1 MFEERTL
8 SLPAAKKIIYLSAS
22 QGYNKREGF
31 RLRGCTNMNTFK
43 LPAWLSTGMVFQ
55 QGVPLLLSGNAGQYS
70 SVTLEVVK
78 DPTDGR
84 RVSKLDTDYGV
95 IMSLETR
102 TDETGVF
109 SFELPAYKAST
120 DAYTLIFHSVTESI
134 TIKDLRCG
142 DVWVFLGSQ
151 PLCVPI
157 SRAGAPRTPLKEKSL
172 SLIRFFM
179 PERTGLSADGKY
191 SYTEADRTASSS
203 WIHIKDSALLSAVSS
218 VAFSMAY
225 HLADQLHYPIG
236 ILDLALEGSA
246 LYSWMSREGIE
257 SSDELITAIKE
268 KKLFLSENDWNAYF
282 GAEKAS
288 KTTVVSEQT
297 DSNKTQITVPLDLS
311 VDSSKPGV
319 ISPDT
324 VILPET
330 EVAKESQTKTTV
342 TEENK
347 KVTDE
352 ASSGNVKAI
361 SGMAAEA
368 AVKKHLIEDNIPKER
383 LMTALYNNKLIHFR
397 DVSIRGIVYA
407 PDITDSALTEQYPQ
421 FIRQFLIDMSRV
433 FGPKKIIH
441 KSTVPSLI
449 LLQISPETLDQK
461 NPLRYF
467 ELNETLSSIR
477 RKLPMPIGILSQH
490 DLLLPE
496 KAKTFTIGRRLAF
509 IALGL
514 HFTPKMPSSSPEC
527 IGVEIVAN
535 KIMLNFDNTVDGLK
549 LAENESILRGFSICG
564 EDRVYMPASARI
576 LHGVRVMVW
585 HDDIAQPTGVTYA
598 YCPVPHLATF
608 RNRADLPVLPFRFD
622 REKSDNLPD
631 LTFASCDSLE
641 FIGRRTWESPF
652 EILPIFKVIKGEGD
666 ICKEVLNKTQGSA
679 ALRIEYLTENSQF
692 NFGPVLDYATL
703 FAPLNLSRF
712 KQISIDIFNPDLAEK
727 VLTVSGFSGRAV
739 IQVGLRWQTLV
750 LPVEGNDPLLL
761 QNLEI
766 GIFDTQRNGSLYVD
780 NIRFLR

>member
-1 MFEERTL
+1 
-8 SLPAAKKIIYLSAS
+8 
-22 QGYNKREGF
+22 
-31 RLRGCTNMNTFK
+31 MNTFK

-55 QGVPLLLSGNAGQYS
+55 QGVPLLLYGDAGQYS

-95 IMSLETR
+95 ILSLETR

-109 SFELPAYKAST
+109 SFELPTYKAST

-151 PLCVPI
+151 PLCIPI

-191 SYTEADRTASSS
+191 FYAKSDKPSPSP
-203 WIHIKDSALLSAVSS
+203 WIRIKDSALLSQVSS
-218 VAFSMAY
+218 VAFSLAY

-236 ILDLALEGSA
+236 IIDLALEGSA
-246 LYSWMSREGIE
+246 IYSWMSREGIE
-257 SSDELITAIKE
+257 SSAELTSAMKE
-268 KKLFLSENDWNAYF
+268 RKLFLSENDWNAYF
-282 GAEKAS
+282 GGEK
-288 KTTVVSEQT
+288 TIQ
-297 DSNKTQITVPLDLS
+297 PS
-311 VDSSKPGV
+311 VDTEKTDKDKKTLSDPAELAVETTKPSENSPEEATLSEKDIVADLHNEPEVDLESKK
-319 ISPDT
+319 S
-324 VILPET
+324 
-330 EVAKESQTKTTV
+330 
-342 TEENK
+342 
-347 KVTDE
+347 TDE
-352 ASSGNVKAI
+352 TTTGNVKALSNLSI
-361 SGMAAEA
+361 EVAA
-368 AVKKHLIEDNIPKER
+368 KKHMLDDSVPKER
-383 LMTALYNNKLIHFR
+383 LMTALFNNKLIHFR

-407 PDITDSALTEQYPQ
+407 PDISDSSLTEQYLQ
-421 FIRQFLIDMSRV
+421 FVRQFLIDMSSV

-449 LLQISPETLDQK
+449 LLQISPENLEPK
-461 NPLRYF
+461 NPLRYL
-467 ELNETLSSIR
+467 ELNETLSLIR

-496 KAKTFTIGRRLAF
+496 KAKTFTIGRRLAS

-549 LAENESILRGFSICG
+549 LAENESVLRGFAICG
-564 EDRVYMPASARI
+564 EDRVYMPANARI

-585 HDDIAQPTGVTYA
+585 HDDIAQPIGVAYA
-598 YCPVPHLATF
+598 YSPVPHLATF

-622 REKSDNLPD
+622 REKSENLPD
-631 LTFASCDSLE
+631 LTFANCDNLD
-641 FIGRRTWESPF
+641 FIGRQTWESPF
-652 EILPIFKVIKGEGD
+652 EVLPVFKVLKGEGS

-692 NFGPVLDYATL
+692 NFGPVLSYATL
-703 FAPLNLSRF
+703 FAPLNLSQFR
-712 KQISIDIFNPDLAEK
+712 QIAIDIFNPDLAEK
-727 VLTVSGFSGRAV
+727 ALTVSGFSGRAV
-739 IQVGLRWQTLV
+739 IQVGLRWQTLI
-750 LPVEGNDPLLL
+750 LPVDGDDPLLL

-766 GIFDTQRNGSLYVD
+766 GIFDTQRNGSVYID

>member
-1 MFEERTL
+1 
-8 SLPAAKKIIYLSAS
+8 
-22 QGYNKREGF
+22 
-31 RLRGCTNMNTFK
+31 MNTFK

-55 QGVPLLLSGNAGQYS
+55 QGVPLLLSGYAGQYS

-120 DAYTLIFHSVTESI
+120 DAYTLIIHSVTESI

-142 DVWVFLGSQ
+142 DVWVFLGSK

-157 SRAGAPRTPLKEKSL
+157 SRAGAPRTPLKDKSL
-172 SLIRFFM
+172 NLLRFFM
-179 PERTGLSADGKY
+179 PERSGLSEDGKY
-191 SYTEADRTASSS
+191 SYAAAKSPKPSS
-203 WIHIKDSALLSAVSS
+203 WIHIKDSSQLSAVSS

-236 ILDLALEGSA
+236 VLDLALEGSA
-246 LYSWMSREGIE
+246 IYSWMSREGFE
-257 SSDELITAIKE
+257 SSDDLSMVLKE
-268 KKLFLSENDWNAYF
+268 SKLYLSENDWNAYF
-282 GAEKAS
+282 DTEAKLKTNTVSEQANPEKL
-288 KTTVVSEQT
+288 TTVVSS
-297 DSNKTQITVPLDLS
+297 DLTVKSD
-311 VDSSKPGV
+311 

-324 VILPET
+324 LIHTDAEVTT
-330 EVAKESQTKTTV
+330 ESPKEPTV
-342 TEENK
+342 TEEAK
-347 KVTDE
+347 KDTDE
-352 ASSGNVKAI
+352 GASGNVKALSSMSATSAI
-361 SGMAAEA
+361 
-368 AVKKHLIEDNIPKER
+368 KKHLIEHSIPKER
-383 LMTALYNNKLIHFR
+383 LMTALFNNKLIHFR
-397 DVSIRGIVYA
+397 NVSIRGIVYA
-407 PDITDSALTEQYPQ
+407 PDIADSALTEHYPQ
-421 FIRQFLIDMSRV
+421 FIRQFLVDMSSV
-433 FGPKKIIH
+433 FGPKKITN
-441 KSTVPSLI
+441 KSAVPSLI

-467 ELNETLSSIR
+467 ELNETLSAIR

-535 KIMLNFDNTVDGLK
+535 KIMLSFDNTVDGLK

-585 HDDIAQPTGVTYA
+585 HDDIAEPTGVAYA

-622 REKSDNLPD
+622 REKSENLPD
-631 LTFASCDSLE
+631 LTFASCDNLE
-641 FIGRRTWESPF
+641 LIGKRTWESPF
-652 EILPIFKVIKGEGD
+652 EILPVFKVIKGEGN

-679 ALRIEYLTENSQF
+679 ALRIEYLTENSLF
-692 NFGPVLDYATL
+692 IFGPVLDYASL
-703 FAPLNLSRF
+703 FAPLNLNHF
-712 KQISIDIFNPDLAEK
+712 KQISVDIFNPDLVEK
-727 VLTVSGFSGRAV
+727 KLSVSGFSGSAV
-739 IQVGLRWQTLV
+739 IQVGLRWQTLI
-750 LPVEGNDPLLL
+750 LPVEGSDPLFLDK
-761 QNLEI
+761 LEL
-766 GIFDTQRNGSLYVD
+766 GIFDTQRNGSIYVD

>member
-1 MFEERTL
+1 
-8 SLPAAKKIIYLSAS
+8 
-22 QGYNKREGF
+22 
-31 RLRGCTNMNTFK
+31 MNTFK

-70 SVTLEVVK
+70 TVTLEVVK

-95 IMSLETR
+95 ILSLETR

-109 SFELPAYKAST
+109 SFELPSYKAST

-142 DVWVFLGSQ
+142 DVWVFLGSK

-172 SLIRFFM
+172 NLIRFFM
-179 PERTGLSADGKY
+179 PERSGLSSSGKY
-191 SYTEADRTASSS
+191 AYGEAEKPSPSS
-203 WIHIKDSALLSAVSS
+203 WIHIRDSALLSAVSS

-236 ILDLALEGSA
+236 VLDLALEGSA
-246 LYSWMSREGIE
+246 LYSWLSREGIE
-257 SSDELITAIKE
+257 SEPELISVIKE
-268 KKLFLSENDWNAYF
+268 KRLFLSENDWNAYF
-282 GAEKAS
+282 GGEKPSQTAGVTEHADSEKKPIVAAPEIAIEGS
-288 KTTVVSEQT
+288 KQIVVAPEAAVEVSKQIVFTPDTATGSKQLVINT
-297 DSNKTQITVPLDLS
+297 DSPL
-311 VDSSKPGV
+311 
-319 ISPDT
+319 
-324 VILPET
+324 ET
-330 EVAKESQTKTTV
+330 ETEAVKDSPGEPEVKEEAKKGS
-342 TEENK
+342 
-347 KVTDE
+347 DD
-352 ASSGNVKAI
+352 APSGNVKAL
-361 SGMAAEA
+361 SDMAVEA
-368 AVKKHLIEDNIPKER
+368 AVKKHLVEENIPKER
-383 LMTALYNNKLIHFR
+383 LMTALFNNKLIHFR
-397 DVSIRGIVYA
+397 DVSIRGIVYS
-407 PDITDSALTEQYPQ
+407 PDISDSVLTEHYPQ

-433 FGPKKIIH
+433 FGPKKIIN

-449 LLQISPETLDQK
+449 LLQISPETLDPK
-461 NPLRYF
+461 NPYRYI
-467 ELNETLSSIR
+467 ELNETLSAIR

-496 KAKTFTIGRRLAF
+496 KSKTFTIGRRLAS

-549 LAENESILRGFSICG
+549 LAENESVLRGFAICG

-585 HDDIAQPTGVTYA
+585 HDDIAMPTGVTYA
-598 YCPVPHLATF
+598 YSPVPHLATF

-631 LTFASCDSLE
+631 LTFASCDHLD
-641 FIGRRTWESPF
+641 FVARRTWESPF
-652 EILPIFKVIKGEGD
+652 EVLPVFKVLKGEGN

-692 NFGPVLDYATL
+692 NFGPVLEYATL
-703 FAPLNLSRF
+703 FAPLNLNRF

-727 VLTVSGFSGRAV
+727 VLTISGFSGRAI
-739 IQVGLRWQTLV
+739 IQVGLRWQTLI
-750 LPVEGNDPLLL
+750 LPIEGKNPLLL
-761 QNLEI
+761 NDLEI
-766 GIFDTQRNGSLYVD
+766 GIKDTQKNGSVYVD